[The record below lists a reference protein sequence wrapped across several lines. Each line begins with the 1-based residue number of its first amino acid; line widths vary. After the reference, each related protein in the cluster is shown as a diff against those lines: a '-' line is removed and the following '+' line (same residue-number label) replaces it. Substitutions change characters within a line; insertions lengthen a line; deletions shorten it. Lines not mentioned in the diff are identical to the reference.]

1 MCSMEKDEL
10 AVVVASFL
18 GVVVVVVM
26 VLVLLVVVFVF
37 VFCWTVLNN
46 FC

>member
-1 MCSMEKDEL
+1 MEKDEL